1 LEPQKRK
8 RAAPACARETL
19 ERFSLCIDRHSAGG
33 GAPAWSL
40 TDEHSYRSV
49 ARVSKPRIA
58 RKQSSNSVAAVV
70 KREIKQVA
78 ETQVEKKDETVAVNT
93 TPVTEKAKVADA
105 KPADATPADAKATE
119 KVASAAKDVGCKQ
132 FFPSAGLTLSVPCN

>member
-1 LEPQKRK
+1 MSKLIAIV
-8 RAAPACARETL
+8 AALAATS
-19 ERFSLCIDRHSAGG
+19 SLYVTSAGAGCG
-33 GAPAWSL
+33 GGYGFYRS
-40 TDEHSYRSV
+40 SYRSV

-70 KREIKQVA
+70 KPEIKQVA

>member
-1 LEPQKRK
+1 MSKLIAIV
-8 RAAPACARETL
+8 AALAATS
-19 ERFSLCIDRHSAGG
+19 SLYVTSAGAGCG
-33 GAPAWSL
+33 GGNGFYRS
-40 TDEHSYRSV
+40 SYRSV

-70 KREIKQVA
+70 KPEIKQVA

-105 KPADATPADAKATE
+105 KPADATPADAKAME

-132 FFPSAGLTLSVPCN
+132 FFPSGGLTLSVPCN